1 VKKICKGCGRNRKIG
16 KFARDSQKK
25 DGKRI
30 YCRDCISILNKRY
43 RTSPIGRIKH
53 KKSVDNWKKKNKIAI
68 KKYNKAYYQ
77 KKKNIIL
84 YNKRARE
91 DTESVVIV
99 EKLDSRA
106 KGQAKKSIQANK
118 CNKFEITI
126 NPKRRLET
134 NPI

>member
-1 VKKICKGCGRNRKIG
+1 MKKICKGCGRNRKIG
-16 KFARDSQKK
+16 KFDRDSIKK

-30 YCRDCISILNKRY
+30 YCRDCISILNRRY
-43 RTSPIGRIKH
+43 RTSPIGRIRH

-68 KKYNKAYYQ
+68 REYNKAYYQ
-77 KKKNIIL
+77 KNKNIIL

-99 EKLDSRA
+99 EKLENRA
-106 KGQAKKSIQANK
+106 KVQANKCIQANK

-126 NPKRRLET
+126 NPKRRLEA

>member
-16 KFARDSQKK
+16 KFARDSNKE

-53 KKSVDNWKKKNKIAI
+53 KKSVDNWKKKNKMAI
-68 KKYNKAYYQ
+68 KEYNQAYYR
-77 KKKNIIL
+77 KKKHIIL

-91 DTESVVIV
+91 DTECVLIV
-99 EKLDSRA
+99 
-106 KGQAKKSIQANK
+106 G
-118 CNKFEITI
+118 KFEAKAKARYKPLNTTDYDITI
-126 NPKRRLET
+126 NPKRKFKT
-134 NPI
+134 NPKFSQ